1 MVETKMTCPLG
12 STCEEIKDGAIYRCA
27 WFIEVKGENPN
38 TGEALNERGC
48 AMTWLPMLMID
59 NSMRQRSTNSA
70 IESFRNEMVKGNE
83 MFLSAYSNQ
92 SLLK

>member
-1 MVETKMTCPLG
+1 VVETKMTCPLG